1 MNSKTIDRLTAI
13 IIRHDMECVL
23 TRETIHAVI
32 DGMSHADAVATLVDW
47 AETLVANSDAL
58 MNGEYNN

>member
-1 MNSKTIDRLTAI
+1 MNTSTIDRLIAI

-32 DGMSHADAVATLVDW
+32 DDMSHADAVATLVDW

>member
-1 MNSKTIDRLTAI
+1 MNSNAIDRLTAI

-32 DGMSHADAVATLVDW
+32 DDMSHADAVVTLLDW
-47 AETLVANSDAL
+47 AETLVSNSEAL
-58 MNGEYNN
+58 LNGEYNN